1 MSTSLRR
8 VPSTS
13 DLPGAHPSLDALR
26 HRLEGFEPR
35 TLVELL
41 LQLAAGDHELNE
53 RIETLTQAMSSRSR
67 AKALL
72 ERGLEQLIDINDYHT
87 RGEAREYVRA
97 VEQWLDDVV
106 FTILPTDP
114 VTARDLLERLLR
126 ADRQIVESVDDSYGD
141 VGQAFRRAC
150 ELWHRAAGSDPAG
163 EDWVNRVHSLHETN
177 DYGLRDALLDYAG
190 PHLPESELRRL
201 AGIFE
206 DRAGRSARKEERYER
221 NSAIAAMGQVAD
233 TLRNASLYEK
243 AIRIHPGEPN
253 PSQAIEIAR
262 RYLEFGP
269 VETAIE
275 WLEKHRDERRFDHER
290 LGLLAEAYQRMGLRD
305 QLIAVRRELSGRS
318 LSIEAFDELV
328 AVLPEAEHVAARQAA
343 IERARSSED
352 PVAAARLLLH
362 LGDAA
367 GSAELIIGRREVL
380 KASFYGH
387 LLELARELREAGES
401 LAEVVC
407 YRVLILQILDEGRSK
422 AYHHAVDYVLQLD
435 AIDRSFS
442 SYAGLATHAAF
453 TKELRA
459 AHRRKSSFL
468 RQLDER

>member
-1 MSTSLRR
+1 
-8 VPSTS
+8 
-13 DLPGAHPSLDALR
+13 
-26 HRLEGFEPR
+26 
-35 TLVELL
+35 
-41 LQLAAGDHELNE
+41 
-53 RIETLTQAMSSRSR
+53 
-67 AKALL
+67 
-72 ERGLEQLIDINDYHT
+72 
-87 RGEAREYVRA
+87 
-97 VEQWLDDVV
+97 
-106 FTILPTDP
+106 
-114 VTARDLLERLLR
+114 
-126 ADRQIVESVDDSYGD
+126 
-141 VGQAFRRAC
+141 
-150 ELWHRAAGSDPAG
+150 
-163 EDWVNRVHSLHETN
+163 
-177 DYGLRDALLDYAG
+177 
-190 PHLPESELRRL
+190 
-201 AGIFE
+201 
-206 DRAGRSARKEERYER
+206 
-221 NSAIAAMGQVAD
+221 MG
-233 TLRNASLYEK
+233 
-243 AIRIHPGEPN
+243 H
-253 PSQAIEIAR
+253 
-262 RYLEFGP
+262 
-269 VETAIE
+269 
-275 WLEKHRDERRFDHER
+275 
-290 LGLLAEAYQRMGLRD
+290 RD
-305 QLIAVRRELSGRS
+305 QLVAVRRELSGRS

-367 GSAELIIGRREVL
+367 GSAELLIGRREVL